1 MLLGYVVEVFDKNEW
16 EDNNVLHELAF
27 ITTLKQFHDFLVDNP
42 NAEHY
47 NDEIIDGIT
56 HMYYM
61 I

>member
-1 MLLGYVVEVFDKNEW
+1 MLLGYVVEVFDKAKW
-16 EDNNVLHELAF
+16 ENDDVLYELYF

-42 NAEHY
+42 NSEHY
-47 NDEIIDGIT
+47 NDEVIDGIT